1 MFLSKRELGA
11 RTVGCCSHIAATI
24 YYLSCGRY
32 ENSNNSAD
40 LILPSVPVMQS
51 SDESE
56 DEINETQNQ
65 NIEMETETQEVQQK
79 YIRIYPD
86 LSNIPGPSRVL
97 TTTIELAEPDDDAF

>member
-1 MFLSKRELGA
+1 
-11 RTVGCCSHIAATI
+11 
-24 YYLSCGRY
+24 
-32 ENSNNSAD
+32 
-40 LILPSVPVMQS
+40 MQS